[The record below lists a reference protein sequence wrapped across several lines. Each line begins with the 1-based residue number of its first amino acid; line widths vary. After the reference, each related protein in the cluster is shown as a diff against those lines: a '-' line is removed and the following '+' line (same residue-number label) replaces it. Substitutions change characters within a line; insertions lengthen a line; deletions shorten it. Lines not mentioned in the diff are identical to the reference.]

1 MTIKL
6 ADGRS
11 ELWQWDTGRKI
22 TFDDA
27 NIKQAHFQNHANG
40 YGRTIDVDVEDGAA
54 KIPDELLQAALPL
67 TVYAYVGEESDGYTK
82 VERVFAVKP
91 RKRPA
96 EYVFTP
102 ADQLTLRKLESMIGN
117 LDDLTTTAK
126 NNLVAAINEAAKTG
140 SGGAG
145 SIDLRTVDGYIQYSN
160 DGGATWENLIALAE
174 LKGEK
179 GEKGDT
185 GATGPQGEPG
195 ERGPQG
201 ETGPQGPQG
210 ETGPAGP
217 EGPEGPKGATGPAGP
232 DGAPGKDGSPGKD
245 GADGAPG
252 QDGFSPSASVAET
265 GTGATI
271 TITDKTGTTT
281 AEIKNGKD
289 GAPGKAGT
297 NGKDGAPGVDG
308 TTFTPSVSAAG
319 DLSWTND
326 GGKANPAPVNLKGPQ
341 GETGPTGPQ
350 GETGPQGPTG
360 ATGPQGAPGKDYTLT
375 DADKTEIA
383 AEAAA
388 AIAGTSVPAPASAA
402 VGQIVRIKAVD
413 AAGKIT
419 QTEAV
424 DMPTGGSTARRIFP
438 VNFKAVE
445 TNRSAHDCTFI
456 GDEIVS
462 FSKPSDGGY
471 ARYINPQTWVRT
483 LQRKINFTE
492 AATGKEL
499 EMKST
504 DYKFGKLLVGNGRTI
519 KSDESSYTDQGARL
533 YVFHDAA
540 SWRDDPAAEITFG
553 NCGTYDVIDISG
565 LGYKVYGFW
574 GGAADT
580 VFVSCNLFNDVYLIQ
595 LGAGTNNLGTG
606 TYSAAEDGRYNG
618 SYKVIGHWTN
628 TNNYGEFAAHGGQY
642 YNGSLYLATN
652 DTSKCTVY
660 RCDLKDDGTMDFDA
674 LNFEAYIP
682 SAPNTL
688 MYRYIDGMCIKDGTL
703 YAQPLTVGTVN
714 SSNTTIML
722 VAELTAFGDK
732 LPDNGSAG
740 QVLTKQPDGSA
751 AWNTPSGGSGGGME
765 IIASGELSEDK
776 TLLEIST
783 DNDGNAFELTE
794 AVLFVGGAVSE
805 ANTTNGN
812 MNLRTNINS
821 AAKGGN
827 GTLIAGFF
835 RNASPKKYQIHLVCA
850 GVITGTSFYNGSMTG
865 YVNDHFD
872 TITKIFLF
880 GTDANGKT
888 FGAGTTYI
896 LKGVKK

>member
-6 ADGRS
+6 ADGRN
-11 ELWQWDTGRKI
+11 ELWQWDTGRKVV
-22 TFDDA
+22 FDDETV
-27 NIKQAHFQNHANG
+27 KQAHFQNHSSG

-82 VERVFAVKP
+82 VERTFAVKP

-102 ADQLTLRKLESMIGN
+102 ADQLTLRELESIIGN
-117 LDDLTTTAK
+117 LDELTTTAK

-145 SIDLRTVDGYIQYSN
+145 SIDLRTADGYIQYSN
-160 DGGATWENLIALAE
+160 DGGATWENLIALAD

-185 GATGPQGEPG
+185 GATGPQGKPG

-210 ETGPAGP
+210 DTGPAGP
-217 EGPEGPKGATGPAGP
+217 AGPTGPAGPEGPKGATGPAGP

-252 QDGFSPSASVAET
+252 QDGFSPSASVGET

-297 NGKDGAPGVDG
+297 NGKDGAPGADG

-319 DLSWTND
+319 VLSWTND
-326 GGKANPAPVNLKGPQ
+326 GGKDNPAPVNLK
-341 GETGPTGPQ
+341 GPQ

-388 AIAGTSVPAPASAA
+388 AIAETSVPAPASAA

-413 AAGKIT
+413 AEGKIT

-424 DMPTGGSTARRIFP
+424 DLPTGGSTARRIFP

-445 TNRSAHDCTFI
+445 TNRSPHDCTFI

-492 AATGKEL
+492 AATNKEL

-504 DYKFGKLLVGNGRTI
+504 DYKFGKLIVGNGRAI

-533 YVFHDAA
+533 YVFYDAA
-540 SWRDDPAAEITFG
+540 SWRDDPAAEITFA

-606 TYSAAEDGRYNG
+606 TYSAAEACRYNG
-618 SYKVIGHWTN
+618 SYKVIGHWKN

-660 RCDLKDDGTMDFDA
+660 RCDLKDDGTMDFEE

-682 SAPNTL
+682 SSPNTL

-714 SSNTTIML
+714 ISNTTIML
-722 VAELTAFGDK
+722 IANLTDFGDK
-732 LPDNGSAG
+732 FPDGGSTG
-740 QVLTKQPDGSA
+740 QVLTKQTDGSV

-812 MNLRTNINS
+812 MSLRTNVNS
-821 AAKGGN
+821 AAKGGV
-827 GTLIAGFF
+827 GTLITGFF

-850 GVITGTSFYNGSMTG
+850 GVITGTSFYNGSVTG

>member
-1 MTIKL
+1 MKKIVTV
-6 ADGRS
+6 DGEALMVDGEAVETDDEETMS
-11 ELWQWDTGRKI
+11 EYNIGAGLRL
-22 TFDDA
+22 DA
-27 NIKQAHFQNHANG
+27 GTNTLSVNAAS
-40 YGRTIDVDVEDGAA
+40 TVEEGNTNPVMSTAVW
-54 KIPDELLQAALPL
+54 EL
-67 TVYAYVGEESDGYTK
+67 
-82 VERVFAVKP
+82 
-91 RKRPA
+91 
-96 EYVFTP
+96 
-102 ADQLTLRKLESMIGN
+102 IGN
-117 LDDLTTTAK
+117 LSDLTTTAK

-145 SIDLRTVDGYIQYSN
+145 SIDLRTADGYIQYSN
-160 DGGATWENLIALAE
+160 DGGATWENLIALAD
-174 LKGEK
+174 LK

-185 GATGPQGEPG
+185 GAPGPQGVPG
-195 ERGPQG
+195 EQGPQG

-217 EGPEGPKGATGPAGP
+217 QGKTGPAGQ
-232 DGAPGKDGSPGKD
+232 DGVPGKDGSPGKD

-265 GTGATI
+265 ATGATI

-289 GAPGKAGT
+289 GAPGKDGT
-297 NGKDGAPGVDG
+297 NGAPGTPGTNGTDGKDG
-308 TTFTPSVSAAG
+308 TTFTPSVSASG

-326 GGKANPAPVNLKGPQ
+326 GGKANPAPVNLKGP
-341 GETGPTGPQ
+341 P
-350 GETGPQGPTG
+350 G
-360 ATGPQGAPGKDYTLT
+360 ADYTLT

-402 VGQIVRIKAVD
+402 VGQIVKVKAVD

-419 QTEAV
+419 ETEAV
-424 DMPTGGSTARRIFP
+424 DMPTGSTARRIFP
-438 VNFKAVE
+438 VNFKAAE
-445 TNRSAHDCTFI
+445 TTRSSHDCTFI

-462 FSKPSDGGY
+462 FSKPSEGGY
-471 ARYINPQTWVRT
+471 ARYINPQTWVSPLR
-483 LQRKINFTE
+483 RKINFTE

-504 DYKFGKLLVGNGRTI
+504 DYKFGKLLVGNGRAI

-533 YVFHDAA
+533 YVFHNAA
-540 SWRDDPAAEITFG
+540 SWRDDPAAEITFE
-553 NCGTYDVIDISG
+553 NCGAYDVIDISS

-595 LGAGTNNLGTG
+595 LGAGTNNLGAG
-606 TYSAAEDGRYNG
+606 TYSAAGDGRYNG
-618 SYKVIGHWTN
+618 SYKTIRHWTN
-628 TNNYGEFAAHGGQY
+628 TNDYGGFAAHGGQY

-660 RCDLKDDGTMDFDA
+660 RCELKDDGAMDFDE

-682 SAPNTL
+682 SSPNTL

-714 SSNTTIML
+714 SSNSTIML

-740 QVLTKQPDGSA
+740 QVLTKQTDGSV

-765 IIASGELSEDK
+765 IIASGELSEDA

-794 AVLFVGGAVSE
+794 AVLFVGGAASE
-805 ANTTNGN
+805 ANTTNGS
-812 MNLRTNINS
+812 MILRTNINS
-821 AAKGGN
+821 AAKGGT
-827 GTLIAGFF
+827 GTVIAGFF
-835 RNASPKKYQIHLVCA
+835 RNANPKKYQIHLVCA
-850 GVITGTSFYNGSMTG
+850 GVITGASFYNGSLTG
-865 YVNDHFD
+865 YVNDNFD

-880 GTDANGKT
+880 GTDSNGKT
-888 FGAGTTYI
+888 FGAGTTYL

>member
-1 MTIKL
+1 MIVITCKKAFAQANCRTAL
-6 ADGRS
+6 LTAGMSKAETVRFVFSDDWDGLS
-11 ELWQWDTGRKI
+11 KTAVFTDGVKTVDVLPPGWDGDTVPI
-22 TFDDA
+22 PHEILTTA
-27 NIKQAHFQNHANG
+27 
-40 YGRTIDVDVEDGAA
+40 GRTARVGVYGTNASGVVLPTVWATLGKVQPAA
-54 KIPDELLQAALPL
+54 EPSGDPSTDPTLPVWAQLQ
-67 TVYAYVGEESDGYTK
+67 EI
-82 VERVFAVKP
+82 
-91 RKRPA
+91 
-96 EYVFTP
+96 
-102 ADQLTLRKLESMIGN
+102 IGD
-117 LDDLTTTAK
+117 LADLTTKAK

-145 SIDLRTVDGYIQYSN
+145 SIDLRTADGYIQYSN
-160 DGGATWENLIALAE
+160 DGGATWENLIALADLKGE
-174 LKGEK
+174 KGEK

-185 GATGPQGEPG
+185 GATGPQGKPG

-210 ETGPAGP
+210 NTGPEGPAGP
-217 EGPEGPKGATGPAGP
+217 TGPVGPE
-232 DGAPGKDGSPGKD
+232 
-245 GADGAPG
+245 
-252 QDGFSPSASVAET
+252 
-265 GTGATI
+265 
-271 TITDKTGTTT
+271 
-281 AEIKNGKD
+281 
-289 GAPGKAGT
+289 
-297 NGKDGAPGVDG
+297 
-308 TTFTPSVSAAG
+308 
-319 DLSWTND
+319 
-326 GGKANPAPVNLKGPQ
+326 
-341 GETGPTGPQ
+341 
-350 GETGPQGPTG
+350 GPTG

-388 AIAGTSVPAPASAA
+388 ALAGTSVPAPASAA

-424 DMPTGGSTARRIFP
+424 DLPTGGSTARRIFP

-445 TNRSAHDCTFI
+445 TNRSSHDCTFI

-471 ARYINPQTWVRT
+471 AQYINPQTWVRM
-483 LQRKINFTE
+483 LRRKINFTE
-492 AATGKEL
+492 AATNKEL

-504 DYKFGKLLVGNGRTI
+504 DYKFGKLLVGNGRAI
-519 KSDESSYTDQGARL
+519 KSDESSYTDQGARI
-533 YVFHDAA
+533 YVFYDAA
-540 SWRDDPAAEITFG
+540 NWRDDPAAEITFD

-606 TYSAAEDGRYNG
+606 TYSAAEDSRYNG

-660 RCDLKDDGTMDFDA
+660 RCVMKDDGTMDFDA

-714 SSNTTIML
+714 SSNATIML
-722 VAELTAFGDK
+722 VTELTAFGDK

-812 MNLRTNINS
+812 MTMRTNVNS
-821 AAKGGN
+821 AAKGGD
-827 GTLIAGFF
+827 GTLITGFF

-850 GVITGTSFYNGSMTG
+850 GVITGASFYNGSMTG
-865 YVNDHFD
+865 YVNNHFD

>member
-6 ADGRS
+6 ADGRN
-11 ELWQWDTGRKI
+11 ELWQWDTGRKVM
-22 TFDDA
+22 FDDETV
-27 NIKQAHFQNHANG
+27 KQAHFQNHSSG

-82 VERVFAVKP
+82 IERAFTVKP

-117 LDDLTTTAK
+117 LADLTTTAK

-145 SIDLRTVDGYIQYSN
+145 SIDLRTADGYIQYSN
-160 DGGATWENLIALAE
+160 DGGATWENLIALAD

-210 ETGPAGP
+210 DTGPAGP
-217 EGPEGPKGATGPAGP
+217 A
-232 DGAPGKDGSPGKD
+232 
-245 GADGAPG
+245 
-252 QDGFSPSASVAET
+252 
-265 GTGATI
+265 
-271 TITDKTGTTT
+271 
-281 AEIKNGKD
+281 
-289 GAPGKAGT
+289 
-297 NGKDGAPGVDG
+297 
-308 TTFTPSVSAAG
+308 
-319 DLSWTND
+319 
-326 GGKANPAPVNLKGPQ
+326 
-341 GETGPTGPQ
+341 GPTGPA
-350 GETGPQGPTG
+350 GPQGPTG
-360 ATGPQGAPGKDYTLT
+360 ATGPQGAPGKDYIIT

-388 AIAGTSVPAPASAA
+388 ALAGTSVPAPASAA
-402 VGQIVRIKAVD
+402 VGQIVMVKAVD

-419 QTEAV
+419 ETEAV

-445 TNRSAHDCTFI
+445 TNRSTHDCTFI

-492 AATGKEL
+492 AATNKEL

-504 DYKFGKLLVGNGRTI
+504 DYKFGKLLVGNGRAI
-519 KSDESSYTDQGARL
+519 KSGESSYTDQGARL
-533 YVFHDAA
+533 YVFYDAA

-606 TYSAAEDGRYNG
+606 TYSAAEDSRYNG

-660 RCDLKDDGTMDFDA
+660 RCDLKDDGTMDFEE

-682 SAPNTL
+682 SSPNTL

-714 SSNTTIML
+714 ISNTTIML
-722 VAELTAFGDK
+722 IANLTDFGDK
-732 LPDNGSAG
+732 FPDGGSTG
-740 QVLTKQPDGSA
+740 QVLTKQTDGSV

-821 AAKGGN
+821 AAKGGG
-827 GTLIAGFF
+827 GTLITGFF

-850 GVITGTSFYNGSMTG
+850 GVITGASFYNGSMAG
-865 YVNDHFD
+865 YVNDNFD

>member
-1 MTIKL
+1 MKKIVTV
-6 ADGRS
+6 DG
-11 ELWQWDTGRKI
+11 E
-22 TFDDA
+22 A
-27 NIKQAHFQNHANG
+27 
-40 YGRTIDVDVEDGAA
+40 
-54 KIPDELLQAALPL
+54 L
-67 TVYAYVGEESDGYTK
+67 TVDGEA
-82 VERVFAVKP
+82 VETDDEETMSEYNIGAGLQLDAWTNTLSVNAASAVEEGNTNP
-91 RKRPA
+91 VMSTA
-96 EYVFTP
+96 VWE
-102 ADQLTLRKLESMIGN
+102 LIGN
-117 LDDLTTTAK
+117 LSDLTTTAK

-145 SIDLRTVDGYIQYSN
+145 SIDLRTADGYIQYSN

-185 GATGPQGEPG
+185 GETGPQGKPG

-201 ETGPQGPQG
+201 ETGPQGP
-210 ETGPAGP
+210 TGPA
-217 EGPEGPKGATGPAGP
+217 GPEGPKGATGPAGP

-245 GADGAPG
+245 GADGA
-252 QDGFSPSASVAET
+252 
-265 GTGATI
+265 
-271 TITDKTGTTT
+271 
-281 AEIKNGKD
+281 
-289 GAPGKAGT
+289 
-297 NGKDGAPGVDG
+297 DG

-319 DLSWTND
+319 VLSWTND

-402 VGQIVRIKAVD
+402 VGQIVRVKAVD
-413 AAGKIT
+413 AEGKIT

-424 DMPTGGSTARRIFP
+424 DMPSGGSTARRIFP

-445 TNRSAHDCTFI
+445 TNRSPHDCTFI

-492 AATGKEL
+492 AATNKEL

-504 DYKFGKLLVGNGRTI
+504 DYKFGKLIVGNGRAI

-533 YVFHDAA
+533 YVFYDAA
-540 SWRDDPAAEITFG
+540 NWRDDPAAEITFD
-553 NCGTYDVIDISG
+553 NCGTYDVIDISS

-595 LGAGTNNLGTG
+595 LGAGTNNLGAG
-606 TYSAAEDGRYNG
+606 TYSAAGDGRYNG
-618 SYKVIGHWTN
+618 SYKTIGHWTN
-628 TNNYGEFAAHGGQY
+628 TNDYGGFAAHGGQY

-660 RCDLKDDGTMDFDA
+660 RCELKDDGTMDFDE

-682 SAPNTL
+682 SSPNTL

-812 MNLRTNINS
+812 MSLRTNINS
-821 AAKGGN
+821 AAKGGG
-827 GTLIAGFF
+827 GTLISGFF